1 MLRIAVFL
9 LLPAVLSAQD
19 PQLRIRVDSSSHQM
33 LMELG
38 PFDLPAHSG
47 HLGGGGGSPPP
58 RSAVMPFDAWLHGYT
73 IELVDGQNRK
83 LPGSLIHHVN
93 IIAPQ
98 RRELFSN
105 IMLRI
110 GAAGTETA
118 PLKLPRV
125 IGYHASTGDTV
136 LVSSMLHNET
146 MADYRGVT
154 LRIRV
159 PYTSR
164 SAWME
169 PFSIFPFY
177 LDVMPPAGTHSFDLP
192 PGRSEKYWEGKPAIA
207 GRMLGV
213 SGHLHK
219 YGVELRLDDMTAA
232 KEIWSGKPSIDS
244 AGNVSGMP
252 LKKFLTR
259 FGVPLDPTHVYRL
272 TAVYDNPTGKVIPD
286 GGMGALG
293 GVMVPRGISRWPLV
307 RRDDPEY
314 LLDLRV
320 TYRLDKE
327 PPPVANGSHDH

>member
-47 HLGGGGGSPPP
+47 HLGGGGSPPP

-125 IGYHASTGDTV
+125 IGYHASAGDTV

-169 PFSIFPFY
+169 PFSI
-177 LDVMPPAGTHSFDLP
+177 
-192 PGRSEKYWEGKPAIA
+192 
-207 GRMLGV
+207 
-213 SGHLHK
+213 
-219 YGVELRLDDMTAA
+219 
-232 KEIWSGKPSIDS
+232 
-244 AGNVSGMP
+244 
-252 LKKFLTR
+252 
-259 FGVPLDPTHVYRL
+259 
-272 TAVYDNPTGKVIPD
+272 
-286 GGMGALG
+286 
-293 GVMVPRGISRWPLV
+293 
-307 RRDDPEY
+307 
-314 LLDLRV
+314 
-320 TYRLDKE
+320 
-327 PPPVANGSHDH
+327 